1 MDFLLPPSPQSQ
13 AINYAG
19 ERQIRPIANLSSPR
33 LNSRTDKSV
42 NNLPTDSPSDLPNNL
57 PNNLPIE
64 VRSQLEQFLETF
76 PDPDAIASQ
85 LLAPQLIAQAGPV
98 KINGIP
104 KLKPGDK
111 PRSVLPRKD
120 NTENV
125 GKDVGKAPQDIKP
138 VLVELG
144 PLLRNLLK
152 VVSDRQEYDLNTQIF
167 VAEGNVLIRYKKSE
181 LKADRVK
188 LNTKTQ
194 EVIAEGNVFFTRG
207 DQKIR
212 GSRLV
217 YNYSDVQGELLNAS
231 GAVDLGNIVNS
242 EVSRSPSELAT
253 NSVTLSV
260 AGTGNASEGQVRRLG
275 FIAERLMIDGEV
287 WTAENLRVTNDP
299 FSPPELEL
307 VTPKA
312 TLTPISPTKSRL
324 DLDSP
329 RIVFDQ
335 GFSLPLPINSI
346 TLDRFQ
352 RFTPALVGFDQ
363 RDRDGAFYQ
372 QSFDVVSEPNLSVQ
386 IAPQLLLQRAF
397 SSQKGILGFDV
408 LGVVATLNSAF
419 EKLSARASFSGLDFS
434 KLDSVLR
441 FNASHEIPVF
451 GDFTLVSQYA
461 FRDRVY
467 NGSLGFQDVNN
478 IIGSTLLSP
487 KYMLGDSQ
495 ISLNYQV
502 AAQMIGAT
510 RDDVQPVTVGTLMRL
525 QSAVALGRSFPL
537 LQGQAAPATKEAGLR
552 FSPKPVTPKLDAY
565 VTVQGVNSLYSN
577 GASQSALFGTLG
589 LLAEVGNF
597 TKDFF
602 DYTGLNLSYTQAF
615 SSGKSPFLFDRI
627 ADNRAFTFG
636 VIQQIYGPIR
646 LGIQQSWSLDTGNVF
661 DSVYSLEYARR
672 TYSFLVRYNPTQGLG
687 EILLRISDFNWT
699 RPPNNVTNVENGLE
713 QRD

>member
-19 ERQIRPIANLSSPR
+19 ERQIRPIADLSSPW
-33 LNSRTDKSV
+33 LNSLTDKSV
-42 NNLPTDSPSDLPNNL
+42 NNSLND
-57 PNNLPIE
+57 LPIE

-76 PDPDAIASQ
+76 PDPDAIARQ
-85 LLAPQLIAQAGPV
+85 LLEPQLIAQRGPIKV
-98 KINGIP
+98 NGIP
-104 KLKPGDK
+104 KLKPSDK
-111 PRSVLPRKD
+111 PRLVLPRKD

-138 VLVELG
+138 VLVKLS

-181 LKADRVK
+181 LKADRVQ

-194 EVIAEGNVFFTRG
+194 QVIAEGNVFFTRG

-217 YNYSDVQGELLNAS
+217 YNYSDVKGELLNAS
-231 GAVDLGNIVNS
+231 GAVDLGNVVNS

-275 FIAERLMIDGEV
+275 FIAERLILDGEV

-312 TLTPISPTKSRL
+312 TLTPISPTKSIL
-324 DLDSP
+324 ELESP

-352 RFTPALVGFDQ
+352 RFTPALVGFDR

-372 QSFDVVSEPNLSVQ
+372 QSFDVVSEPNISIQL
-386 IAPQLLLQRAF
+386 APQLLLQRAF
-397 SSQKGILGFDV
+397 SSQKGLLGFDV
-408 LGVVATLNSAF
+408 LGVVATLNGAF
-419 EKLSARASFSGLDFS
+419 DDGQKLSARAGFSGLDFS

-441 FNASHEIPVF
+441 FNASHEIPIF
-451 GDFTLVSQYA
+451 GDFTLLSQYA

-502 AAQMIGAT
+502 AAQIIGAT
-510 RDDVQPVTVGTLMRL
+510 RDDVEPVTVGTLMRL

-537 LQGQAAPATKEAGLR
+537 LQGQAAPATRESGLR

-565 VTVQGVNSLYSN
+565 VNVQGVNSLYSN
-577 GASQSALFGTLG
+577 GATQSALFGTLG

-597 TKDFF
+597 SKDFF

-636 VIQQIYGPIR
+636 IIQQIYGPIR
-646 LGIQQSWSLDTGNVF
+646 VGIQHSWSLDTGNVF

-672 TYSFLVRYNPTQGLG
+672 TYAFVVRYNPTQGLG

-713 QRD
+713 IR

>member
-19 ERQIRPIANLSSPR
+19 ERQIRPIATLSSPR
-33 LNSRTDKSV
+33 LYSRTDQSV
-42 NNLPTDSPSDLPNNL
+42 NNLPTDLPSDLPSDLPNNLPSNL

-76 PDPDAIASQ
+76 PDPDAIARQ
-85 LLAPQLIAQAGPV
+85 LLTPELIAQAGPV
-98 KINGIP
+98 KVNGIP
-104 KLKPGDK
+104 KLKPKDK
-111 PRSVLPRKD
+111 PRPVLPPP
-120 NTENV
+120 V
-125 GKDVGKAPQDIKP
+125 GDK
-138 VLVELG
+138 L
-144 PLLRNLLK
+144 N
-152 VVSDRQEYDLNTQIF
+152 VVSDRQEYDLNTQVFI
-167 VAEGNVLIRYKKSE
+167 AEGNVLIRYKKSE
-181 LKADRVK
+181 LKADRVQ

-194 EVIAEGNVFFTRG
+194 QVIAEGNVFFTRG

-217 YNYSDVQGELLNAS
+217 YNYSDVKGELLNAS
-231 GAVDLGNIVNS
+231 GAVDLGNLVSS

-275 FIAERLMIDGEV
+275 FIAERLILDGEV

-307 VTPKA
+307 VTQKA

-352 RFTPALVGFDQ
+352 RFTPALVGFDR
-363 RDRDGAFYQ
+363 RDRDGTFYQ
-372 QSFDVVSEPNLSVQ
+372 QSFDVVSEPNISVQ
-386 IAPQLLLQRAF
+386 LSPQLLLQRAF

-408 LGVVATLNSAF
+408 LGVVATLNSSF
-419 EKLSARASFSGLDFS
+419 DDGQKLSARASFAGLDFS

-441 FNASHEIPVF
+441 FNASHEIPIF
-451 GDFTLVSQYA
+451 GNFTLLSQYA

-495 ISLNYQV
+495 VSLNYQV
-502 AAQMIGAT
+502 AAQIIGAT
-510 RDDVQPVTVGTLMRL
+510 RDDIQPVTVGTLIRL
-525 QSAVALGRSFPL
+525 RSAVALSRTFPL
-537 LQGQAAPATKEAGLR
+537 LQGQAAPATKESGLR

-565 VTVQGVNSLYSN
+565 VNVQGVSSLYSN
-577 GASQSALFGTLG
+577 GATQSALFGTLG

-627 ADNRAFTFG
+627 ADNRSFTFG
-636 VIQQIYGPIR
+636 IIQQIYGPIR
-646 LGIQQSWSLDTGNVF
+646 LGIQHSWSLDTGNVF

-672 TYSFLVRYNPTQGLG
+672 TYSFVVRYNPTQGLG

-699 RPPNNVTNVENGLE
+699 SPPNNVTNVENGLE
-713 QRD
+713 IR